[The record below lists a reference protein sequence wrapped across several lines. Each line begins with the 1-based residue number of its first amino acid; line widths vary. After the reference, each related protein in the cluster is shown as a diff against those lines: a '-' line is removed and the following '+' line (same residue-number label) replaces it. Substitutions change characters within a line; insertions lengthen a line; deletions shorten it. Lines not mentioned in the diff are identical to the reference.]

1 MIEQLC
7 PADFNYTKNSNH
19 TIQGV
24 DDAAEYK
31 KLVHSMNIM
40 GISEEE
46 RFEFFRIIV
55 AILYLGNII
64 VNRTRVDISDY
75 EMAAE
80 LLGISPQTFKES
92 LLNPQMRAGH
102 EWVKQFKTASQVKD
116 HLDALAKVLYERNFS
131 HLVSRINSAIDGPQS
146 LEGIAEGEKFIG
158 VLDIAGFEIFKV
170 NSFEQLCI
178 NYTNEKL
185 QDFFNQNM
193 FVLEE
198 KEYKRENIRCDDS
211 LDYRNDLQPTI
222 QLIES
227 IKNPIGILSC
237 LEDECVTQ
245 GTDDRL
251 LAKILDQNRTNPRFG
266 RDKYNEGFSI
276 KHYAGEVKY
285 TTAGWIERGKDPLN
299 EHVAR
304 LFAESTNQHV
314 AQLFKDYAANSRVI
328 ETRKPLG
335 RMRKGGGNFHTVGY
349 KHKQQLSD
357 LMNTLHN
364 TCPHFVRCILPNDRK
379 RPGEI
384 QPQLVLHQLRCNG
397 VLEGIRICRVGFPNR
412 IIFEQFRE
420 QYKLLAP
427 ALIEN
432 VQDHRKA
439 CEILIKSVPGLDPQQ
454 FQIGRTKVFFKAGT
468 LGLLEEQRDIR
479 LSEIVTKIQASCLCL
494 IARRKV
500 MQRQNQDKIIRTIQR
515 NARIYIDMMQSRLWK
530 VYHRRKELIYTYGE
544 ENVVNKR
551 IDDLE
556 QVLAASQEQ
565 LTVLSDENQSQQ
577 RIIDQQEEKLESQ
590 QKELEKAHHT
600 CFELEEERDKWLNKY
615 KDMEQELMKTKAKL
629 DSVQDE
635 LNHTKTFSQEQ
646 AVLLSK
652 MHEEIKEECEENE
665 SLMIQCDELCKEN
678 NELQD
683 KLFALENDKAASEE
697 LQAQLEAKD
706 KEHAKLLE
714 DMQDRYTQE
723 IGFKDSEIN
732 DLKEI
737 LEEEIRKNEAGNNE
751 LKNLVVQYKGEIHE
765 KTMTHSKMEQSLAE
779 LEAKLAKETKER
791 KSYQKMVSQMECDL
805 NMLKKLVE
813 TEVNEARAKA
823 DRYSL

>member
-1 MIEQLC
+1 MFRYLFFILDALKIDQLC

-31 KLVHSMNIM
+31 KLVQSMDIM
-40 GISEEE
+40 GISNEE

-55 AILYLGNII
+55 AILYLGNIM
-64 VNRTRVDISDY
+64 VNRTRVDISNY
-75 EMAAE
+75 ETAAE
-80 LLGISPQTFKES
+80 LLGISPQIFKES

-102 EWVKQFKTASQVKD
+102 EWVKQFKTSSQVKD

-146 LEGIAEGEKFIG
+146 LGEGEKFIG
-158 VLDIAGFEIFKV
+158 VLDIAGFEIFKI

-198 KEYKRENIRCDDS
+198 KEYKRENIHCDES

-227 IKNPIGILSC
+227 VKNPIGILSC

-314 AQLFKDYAANSRVI
+314 ARLFKDYAATTTI
-328 ETRKPLG
+328 ETTRKPLV
-335 RMRKGGGNFHTVGY
+335 RTRKGGGNFHTVGY

-357 LMNTLHN
+357 LMNTLQN

-412 IIFEQFRE
+412 ILFEQFRE

-427 ALIEN
+427 NLIQN
-432 VQDHRKA
+432 VSDHRQA
-439 CEILIKSVPGLDPQQ
+439 CEILLKSVRGLNPQK

-500 MQRQNQDKIIRTIQR
+500 LQRQNQDKIIRTIQR

-556 QVLAASQEQ
+556 QVLAASQDQ
-565 LTVLSDENQSQQ
+565 LTVLSDENQTQQ
-577 RIIDQQEEKLESQ
+577 RMIDQQEE
-590 QKELEKAHHT
+590 ELAKAQ
-600 CFELEEERDKWLNKY
+600 EERDEWKAKY
-615 KDMEQELMKTKAKL
+615 ERMEQELQETKAKL
-629 DSVQDE
+629 STVEAE
-635 LNHTKTFSQEQ
+635 LETTKTFSQEQ

-678 NELQD
+678 NELQE
-683 KLFALENDKAASEE
+683 KVHFLENDKTVSDE
-697 LQAQLEAKD
+697 LQAELDAKD
-706 KEHAKLLE
+706 QENARL
-714 DMQDRYTQE
+714 QDDLGSKDEE
-723 IGFKDSEIN
+723 IA
-732 DLKEI
+732 DLKEA
-737 LEEEIRKNEAGNNE
+737 LEKQEEEYNE
-751 LKNLVVQYKGEIHE
+751 LKKEVVQYKGEMHE
-765 KTMTHSKMEQSLAE
+765 KTMAHSKMESSVSA
-779 LEAKLAKETKER
+779 LEAKLAKETEER
-791 KSYQKMVSQMECDL
+791 KSYQKKMSQMERDL
-805 NMLKKLVE
+805 NMLKKLVQ

-823 DRYSL
+823 DRWENIIAALPNHI